1 MATHYTNMC
10 DVVHGGQAGPLM
22 KIRPLDTTDY
32 AADKLVA
39 GRVVHIDS
47 NGNFNAGLGTNT
59 DMPLFLFR
67 GSESPSVYSSG
78 TVGGSVEWVSGYAD
92 DDRTGDG
99 AIAYVASGGFELQST
114 EFDSTKTYNINDLLT
129 SDSDGKLTNAG
140 ITLYT
145 TPVVGVASV
154 HENMQNYDMESFT
167 PAPVGTTV
175 NNVSVITFWSV
186 YLPGPDA
193 E

>member
-10 DVVHGGQAGPLM
+10 DVVHGGQADSLM
-22 KIRPLDTTDY
+22 KLRPLDTTDY
-32 AADKLVA
+32 AAGKLVA

-47 NGNFNAGLGTNT
+47 NGNFNAGLGANTN
-59 DMPLFLFR
+59 MPLFLFR

-78 TVGGSVEWVSGYAD
+78 TVGESVEWVSGYSDAN
-92 DDRTGDG
+92 RTGDG
-99 AIAYVASGGFELQST
+99 AIAYVATGGFELQST
-114 EFDSTKTYNINDLLT
+114 EFDSSQTYNINDLLT
-129 SDSDGKLTNAG
+129 SDADGKLTNVG
-140 ITLYT
+140 VTLYT

-167 PAPVGTTV
+167 PSPVGTTV

-186 YLPGPDA
+186 YLPA
-193 E
+193 